1 MRKILTTVLL
11 AASMS
16 TTAGTLTFEWTEPT
30 TNVDGT
36 EITLPLSYEI
46 RYGSGTTE
54 NITTAVGTTTSV
66 EIADE
71 PAVYYAQIRTVAG
84 TGDEAVRSEWSPVVT
99 ASVTEV
105 PPSVPNAPTIRIT
118 FDCDGCNLQTVQ

>member
-1 MRKILTTVLL
+1 MNKILTTVLL
-11 AASMS
+11 AASMT

-36 EITLPLSYEI
+36 DITLPLSYEI

-84 TGDEAVRSEWSPVVT
+84 TTKSEWSPVVT
-99 ASVTEV
+99 TDLEEV
-105 PPSVPNAPTIRIT
+105 VPAVPNYPTLTIR
-118 FDCDGCNLQTVQ
+118 FDCDNCKLQAQ